1 MKKRKTTIDEIGV
14 FNILL
19 IGGSPIAISVAD
31 NINSTFKEDGGGDV
45 QNHCHFNIIGDID
58 ANVEMEIW
66 FNDFIFELSTT
77 ATKYNNIVVSEK
89 FKDWMLSP
97 MAHTK
102 RLYMKKLLQAL
113 NFVIVDVS
121 PDDGEC
127 IFDQDI
133 PQYKFN
139 PEQDFGLD
147 LFKWIDCQL
156 GKVNKMSGMVR
167 LVRSLSGRGLP
178 FLGDA
183 FGCLSGKKYSTIVHA
198 DKMRYEV
205 PILYD
210 EFCNI
215 MKDNADSSMEDVVV
229 VRSNSALASFF
240 K

>member
-19 IGGSPIAISVAD
+19 IGGSPNAISMAD
-31 NINSTFKEDGGGDV
+31 NINSTFKEEDGGDV
-45 QNHCHFNIIGDID
+45 ANHCHFNIIGDID
-58 ANVEMEIW
+58 ANVDAAIW

-77 ATKYNNIVVSEK
+77 TTKYNNIVVSEK
-89 FKDWMLSP
+89 FKKWMASP
-97 MAHTK
+97 MSEPK

-113 NFVIVDVS
+113 NFVVVDVS
-121 PDDGEC
+121 TDDDDS

-133 PQYKFN
+133 PQRKFN
-139 PEQDFGLD
+139 PERDFGLD
-147 LFKWIDCQL
+147 LFKWIDEQL
-156 GKVNKMSGMVR
+156 DKVNKMSGMIR
-167 LVRSLSGRGLP
+167 LVRSLSGKGLP
-178 FLGDA
+178 YVGDV
-183 FGCLSGKKYSTIVHA
+183 FGCLSGKKYTTIVHA
-198 DKMRYEV
+198 DKMRFDV

-215 MKDNADSSMEDVVV
+215 MKDNGNSIDDAVV